1 MKLRLHTCFSFYLF
15 KGSLGIYICEQ
26 YEGYDLYFL
35 ENAIPMKQAA
45 FWRKT
50 LNSWFIVI
58 QYKLCLHT

>member
-1 MKLRLHTCFSFYLF
+1 MKDM
-15 KGSLGIYICEQ
+15 IYIF
-26 YEGYDLYFL
+26 G

-45 FWRKT
+45 FWRET